1 MVVVRI
7 NNFDMSDAGFAG
19 LGFHSSSS
27 VSNGILFRL
36 LPDRN
41 YSHTIF
47 VVAKDDSGQKRTNF
61 FSYIHNNLGTI
72 IRIAHL
78 YSTII

>member
-7 NNFDMSDAGFAG
+7 NNYDMGDAGFVRFG
-19 LGFHSSSS
+19 SHSSSL
-27 VSNGILFRL
+27 VSNRILFRM
-36 LPDRN
+36 LPGRN

-47 VVAKDDSGQKRTNF
+47 FVAKDDSGQKRTNF
-61 FSYIHNNLGTI
+61 FSYIHNTLSTI